1 MSRKD
6 NQNKIIKKNISG
18 IHFFISLSVS
28 ISEGYCKCFQKC
40 ISVKF
45 DSSCEIFY
53 EEQDV
58 FSPQTRVNKKTPY
71 FISYF
76 SVKDIIIFFYN
87 FAAYSTR
94 LKFKL
99 GLRIRVGTTRIRIR
113 LPRKNRI
120 PTLRKKTRI

>member
-1 MSRKD
+1 MRRKD

-28 ISEGYCKCFQKC
+28 ISEGYCKSFQKC

-45 DSSCEIFY
+45 DSNCEIFY

-58 FSPQTRVNKKTPY
+58 SLDKQGLTKITPN

-76 SVKDIIIFFYN
+76 SVKDIIIFF
-87 FAAYSTR
+87 
-94 LKFKL
+94 
-99 GLRIRVGTTRIRIR
+99 
-113 LPRKNRI
+113 
-120 PTLRKKTRI
+120 